1 MIFRCNRFV
10 FFFHQEEEW
19 SKDPISEESQL
30 ISGGRTPL
38 HIACARDDNYKVMG
52 VRSFIVNSECGY
64 SYNTVIQGANVTG
77 KKGKMCNISLHGKYR
92 KFDKEF
98 DED

>member
-1 MIFRCNRFV
+1 MIFRCDRFF

-52 VRSFIVNSECGY
+52 YKKLHCEQRVWLVY
-64 SYNTVIQGANVTG
+64 HNTGCKYDREKGENV
-77 KKGKMCNISLHGKYR
+77 
-92 KFDKEF
+92 
-98 DED
+98 